1 MPASPLPEGL
11 QLGAYRIVRRISTG
25 GFSIVYLAQDQGGG
39 LVAIKEYMPDAY
51 TTREPGQS
59 VPSIRPEARAG
70 YVVGL
75 RKFFEEGRIL
85 ASIRHPNIVRVSDF
99 FRANETV
106 YIVMQYESG
115 RPLQQHV
122 GQSRDI
128 GRAEVLSEPFIRRVF
143 RLVLEGLREI
153 HANHLLHLDIK
164 PANIYLRMNGEPILL
179 DFGAA
184 RQALQR
190 DPSTAH
196 PMYTTGFAPP
206 ELYQRDA
213 ELGPWTDVYS
223 IGACIYS
230 CMVAAIPQDA
240 LERYRDDQ
248 MPERLRRLRG
258 PYSKPML
265 SLVERCLQLS
275 SLDRP
280 QDVPALLKAL
290 KDLPEPATRPAA
302 KASSKKA

>member
-1 MPASPLPEGL
+1 MPASPLAEGL
-11 QLGAYRIVRRISTG
+11 QLGAYRIVRRISVG
-25 GFSIVYLAQDQGGG
+25 GFSIVYLAQDKEGH
-39 LVAIKEYMPDAY
+39 LVAIKEYMPDSY
-51 TTREPGQS
+51 TKREPGES
-59 VPSIRPEARAG
+59 VPTIIPETLPG
-70 YVVGL
+70 YLIGL

-122 GQSRDI
+122 AQSRDI
-128 GRAEVLSEPFIRRVF
+128 AHADVLSERFIRRVF
-143 RLVLEGLREI
+143 RPVLEGLREI
-153 HANHLLHLDIK
+153 HAKQLLHLDIK

-190 DPSTAH
+190 DPGTAH
-196 PMYTTGFAPP
+196 PMYTRGFAPP
-206 ELYQRDA
+206 ELHLRDA

-230 CMVAAIPQDA
+230 CMVGEVPQDA
-240 LERYRDDQ
+240 MERFQGDE
-248 MPERLRRLRG
+248 MPERLRKLRG

-265 SLVERCLQLS
+265 SLVERCLQLN
-275 SLDRP
+275 SLERP

-290 KDLPEPATRPAA
+290 QDLPESQTAPTRTRSA
-302 KASSKKA
+302 K